1 MKIVG
6 GLLFGEINM
15 AIEINIGSKIWIDG
29 EINTVVSLSE
39 VLDGDFDYGNATK
52 KKIATLR
59 SKSGFEIKIMQEVE
73 E

>member
-39 VLDGDFDYGNATK
+39 VLDGDFDYGNVTK